1 MLFAFYK
8 TKLNI
13 YSTSLLKQQS
23 AGMYVAPLGHIIL
36 ILSLHSVYLAEKQ
49 QMPIL

>member
-1 MLFAFYK
+1 MLSAFYK

-23 AGMYVAPLGHIIL
+23 APLGHIIL